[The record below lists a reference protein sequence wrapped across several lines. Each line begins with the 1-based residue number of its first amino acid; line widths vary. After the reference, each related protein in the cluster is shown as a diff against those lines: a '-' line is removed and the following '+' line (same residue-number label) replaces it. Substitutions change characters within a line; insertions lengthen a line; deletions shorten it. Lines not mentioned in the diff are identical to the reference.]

1 MRGTDYRTPF
11 SASRGRIVRA
21 PRAHEPSPTS
31 RVALELFS
39 RGESS
44 VGQVTRLLA
53 FSRRH
58 FIEVL
63 AAKVGMR
70 PKLFLRIQR
79 FQRAFAQIGR
89 MGQAQRAARRS

>member
-1 MRGTDYRTPF
+1 M
-11 SASRGRIVRA
+11 RA

-70 PKLFLRIQR
+70 PKLFLRILAISAR
-79 FQRAFAQIGR
+79 VRADWPHGPGSAGRSQILINDPDGNPIELH
-89 MGQAQRAARRS
+89 QEP